1 MTDKNENNY
10 ILKTYN
16 LTVVR
21 NGKTLLERVNLRIK
35 HGSLI
40 MLLGHNGAGKSVL
53 LRTLHGLLAITDGDI
68 KGPPAERQKI
78 VFQKPIL
85 LRRSARKHFR
95 FVCPSCSDKNT
106 EAWFAHANL
115 EAQMDTHA
123 HQLSGGE
130 QQKLALIGALA
141 SQPSLL
147 FLDEPTSHLD
157 YESTTAIEQMI
168 KDAHAGGTTIIM
180 TSHNRAQAERLA
192 QHVLFIHA
200 GQLLESR
207 LAADFFHKPSD
218 PIADNFLNHL

>member
-1 MTDKNENNY
+1 MVDKNKFDE
-10 ILKTYN
+10 ILHARN
-16 LTVVR
+16 LTVAR
-21 NGKTLLERVNLRIK
+21 DGKTLLHKINIRIQR
-35 HGSLI
+35 GSLT

-53 LRTLHGLLAITDGDI
+53 LRTLHGLLAKTDGHI
-68 KGPPAERQKI
+68 MGPSAKKQRI

-85 LRRSARKHFR
+85 LRRSARKHFQ
-95 FVCPSCSDKNT
+95 FVCPTCGDKDT
-106 EAWFAHANL
+106 EAWFSHANL
-115 EAQMDTHA
+115 QGQIDTHA

-130 QQKLALIGALA
+130 QQKLAMIGALA
-141 SQPSLL
+141 SEPSLL

-168 KDAHAGGTTIIM
+168 HAAHANGTTIIM

-207 LAADFFHKPSD
+207 SAADFFNKPEN

>member
-1 MTDKNENNY
+1 MIDKNNNF
-10 ILKTYN
+10 ILQTRD
-16 LTVVR
+16 LTVFR
-21 NGKTLLERVNLRIK
+21 NSKTLLDRVNLDIER
-35 HGSLI
+35 GSLT

-53 LRTLHGLLAITDGDI
+53 LRTLHGLLAKTDGQI
-68 KGPPAERQKI
+68 NGPPAERQKI

-85 LRRSARKHFR
+85 LRRSARKHFH
-95 FVCPSCSDKNT
+95 FVCPGCPDKDT
-106 EAWFAHANL
+106 EAWFAHAGL
-115 EAQMDTHA
+115 QAQMDTHA

-168 KDAHAGGTTIIM
+168 HDAHANGTTIIM

-192 QHVLFIHA
+192 QQVLFIHA

-207 LAADFFHKPSD
+207 AAADFFDKPTD
-218 PIADNFLNHL
+218 PIADNFLNNL

>member
-1 MTDKNENNY
+1 MTDKIKNNY

-21 NGKTLLERVNLRIK
+21 NGKTLLDRVNLRIE

-40 MLLGHNGAGKSVL
+40 MLLGHNGAGKSSVENIAWSAGKD
-53 LRTLHGLLAITDGDI
+53 RWRYQR
-68 KGPPAERQKI
+68 PPAELQKI

-95 FVCPSCSDKNT
+95 FVCPGCSDKNT

-115 EAQMDTHA
+115 EQQMDTHA

-168 KDAHAGGTTIIM
+168 QDAHAGGTTIIM

-200 GQLLESR
+200 GQWRESR
-207 LAADFFHKPSD
+207 PAADFFHKPTD

>member
-1 MTDKNENNY
+1 MTEKTNENF
-10 ILKTYN
+10 ILQTYN
-16 LTVVR
+16 LTVIR
-21 NGKTLLERVNLRIK
+21 NGKRLLDGINLSIRQ
-35 HGSLI
+35 GSLT

-53 LRTLHGLLAITDGDI
+53 LRTLHGLLSASSGHI
-68 KGPPAERQKI
+68 KAPPAKHQKI

-95 FVCPSCSDKNT
+95 FVCPDCLDHKAES
-106 EAWFAHANL
+106 WFAHANL
-115 EAQMDTHA
+115 QAQMDTHT

-168 KDAHAGGTTIIM
+168 LEAHANGTTIIM
-180 TSHNRAQAERLA
+180 TSHNRAQAERMGE
-192 QHVLFIHA
+192 HVLFINA
-200 GQLLESR
+200 GQLVESQP
-207 LAADFFHKPSD
+207 AADFFQKPVS